1 MRNRALLVV
10 CLLLTFGTSSLFA
23 QSRCTFS
30 LSASSASI
38 GSGDGTGTVNVIS
51 GGSGC
56 TGSWSS
62 SPNATWLSVSS
73 GGSGSGAGTTTLTYA
88 AAANESASARSGT
101 LTIAGHTFTVNQAG
115 STGCSASST
124 QLCLSTGSRFK
135 VSATW
140 QTSGGQTGN
149 GQAVPITTDT
159 GYMWFFG
166 SSNVEMVV
174 KVIDACSF
182 NQRFWVFAGGLTD
195 VKVNLTVTDT
205 KTGTVKTYTNPLG
218 VAFQPIQDTSAFATC
233 P

>member
-1 MRNRALLVV
+1 MVSINGGCSVA
-10 CLLLTFGTSSLFA
+10 
-23 QSRCTFS
+23 CTFS
-30 LSASSASI
+30 LSASTASI
-38 GSGDGTGTVNVIS
+38 AAGGGSGTVSVIS
-51 GGSGC
+51 GPTGC

-62 SPNATWLSVSS
+62 SPNASWLSVAS
-73 GGSGSGAGTTTLTYA
+73 GGSGSGAGTTTLTYS
-88 AAANESASARSGT
+88 AAANASSARSGT
-101 LTIAGHTFTVNQAG
+101 LTIAGNTFTVNQSG
-115 STGCSASST
+115 ASGPACTANST

-135 VSATW
+135 VTATW

-149 GQAVPITTDT
+149 GQAVPITADT